1 MCFRHCAGKEASR
14 EGIHMLETIFNP
26 DNLFFRMLAKG
37 VDFVGLSLLW
47 ALCSLPVVTIGPAT
61 AALYYT
67 VVKTFRHKNDGAF
80 GMYLRNF
87 WKNLKKGIPV
97 TLVCIPIA
105 LFFAWGYDVMSH
117 HIDTSMG
124 VVMYMAYY
132 VALVIPVG
140 TVCYMFPLMGRFEFR
155 MKDLPRTAFL
165 MELRHLPSTVVIVM
179 LTVEL
184 TVFTIENWWP
194 VLFTPVLAALLT
206 SLFLERIFPKY
217 VGEEEAKLL
226 AEEEE
231 ELEDENP

>member
-1 MCFRHCAGKEASR
+1 
-14 EGIHMLETIFNP
+14 MLESIFNP
-26 DNLFFRMLAKG
+26 DNLFFRMLSKG

-47 ALCSLPVVTIGPAT
+47 VLLSMPIITIGPAT

-80 GMYLRNF
+80 GMYLKHF

-97 TLVCIPIA
+97 TVICIPVV
-105 LFFAWGYDVMSH
+105 LFLAWGYDVMSN

-132 VALVIPVG
+132 VALLVPAGMI
-140 TVCYMFPLMGRFEFR
+140 CYMFPLMGRFEFKI
-155 MKDLPRTAFL
+155 KDLLGTSFF
-165 MELRHLPSTVVIVM
+165 MELRHLPSTVIVVL

-184 TVFTIENWWP
+184 AVFTIEKWWP
-194 VLFTPVLAALLT
+194 VLFTPVLAVLLS

-217 VGEEEAKLL
+217 VGEEEASLL
-226 AEEEE
+226 AEREEAEEE
-231 ELEDENP
+231 TY